1 VNSSECGFAVRWQHI
16 FRTANGVRKP
26 NILAVKGGR
35 GHILDIQIILGARA
49 LSEGHTTKRDY
60 YASNLDLLARVGDL
74 LQVPSRS
81 LDVSTMG
88 VAKPMLWGG
97 AKKYFYIFGDYYLF
111 FKLFILCFFI
121 LIMYFLYLKITNLLI
136 FQKSKV

>member
-1 VNSSECGFAVRWQHI
+1 MMRSLRLCPVSSSECGFAVRWQHI

-35 GHILDIQIILGARA
+35 GHVLDIQIILGARA

-74 LQVPSRS
+74 LQVEQSGCVHHGRS
-81 LDVSTMG
+81 
-88 VAKPMLWGG
+88 
-97 AKKYFYIFGDYYLF
+97 
-111 FKLFILCFFI
+111 
-121 LIMYFLYLKITNLLI
+121 
-136 FQKSKV
+136 